1 MGCASLI
8 ATPKITGLFAGGG
21 VVMTKTSKK
30 TA

>member
-1 MGCASLI
+1 MGCTSLI
-8 ATPKITGLFAGGG
+8 ATPKITGLWVGGL